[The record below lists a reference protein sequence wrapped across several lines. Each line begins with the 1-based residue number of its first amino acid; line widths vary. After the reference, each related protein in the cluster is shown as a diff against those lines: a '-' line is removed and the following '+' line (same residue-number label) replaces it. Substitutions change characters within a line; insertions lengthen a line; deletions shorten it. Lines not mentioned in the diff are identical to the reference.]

1 MKTTPCTQE
10 MIPPPNDKDG
20 LAETVEA
27 AWCAFE
33 NELTDNG
40 GYPLDLFDRFFAAV
54 KSYAEA
60 TTNHKMIHR
69 KVASRVS
76 GLREFLA
83 TERQAVPGHV
93 LQVADRLESILFSGY
108 DPHFDGDEPPG
119 L

>member
-1 MKTTPCTQE
+1 MTPPS
-10 MIPPPNDKDG
+10 IDNDG

-27 AWCAFE
+27 AWCAFQTG
-33 NELTDNG
+33 LTNKDK
-40 GYPLDLFDRFFAAV
+40 YPLDLFDKFFTAV
-54 KSYAEA
+54 TSYAEA

-69 KVASRVS
+69 KVASHVS

-83 TERQAVPGHV
+83 MERKEVPGRI
-93 LQVADRLESILFSGY
+93 LQAADRLETILFSGY